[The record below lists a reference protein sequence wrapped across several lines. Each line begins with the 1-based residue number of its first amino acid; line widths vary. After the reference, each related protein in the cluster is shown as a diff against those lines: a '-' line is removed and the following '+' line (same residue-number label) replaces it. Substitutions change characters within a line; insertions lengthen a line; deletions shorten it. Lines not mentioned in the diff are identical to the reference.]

1 MKQYKDLLREILAR
15 GEGHNDRTGTGTF
28 SLFGE
33 QLKLDLKQGFP
44 LVTTKKIPFR
54 WIATE
59 LFWMLAGSTNELEL
73 KEKGVHTWAP
83 WATKEACEAKGR
95 QEGDLGPTYG
105 FLMRHFGMNYMPTLS
120 RRLLARQQPDMILG
134 HDQIWELCVGLD
146 TDPHSR
152 RHIVSHW
159 DPVSVHEVTV
169 PPCQPLWQVRLH
181 DETDL
186 SLRVDVRSQDA
197 FIGLPFDMAHY
208 ALLAHML
215 AYCTC
220 RRPRWLVMQF
230 GDLHIYKSHLPQV
243 NELLKREP
251 RELPQLTIDKPMY
264 HAQPPA
270 PGRDTFINLL
280 QIGFDHLRLEG
291 YDPHPKLSAEVAV

>member
-1 MKQYKDLLREILAR
+1 MKEYKELLSKIISQ
-15 GEGHNDRTGTGTF
+15 GENHDDRTGVGTY

-33 QLKLDLKQGFP
+33 QMKLSLRQGFP
-44 LVTTKKIPFR
+44 LVTTKKVPFR

-59 LFWMLAGSTNELEL
+59 LFWMLSGSTNELEL
-73 KEKGVHTWAP
+73 KERGVHTWAP
-83 WATKEACEAKGR
+83 WATKEECEKMGR

-105 FLMRHFGMNYMPTLS
+105 FLIRHFGMNYMPTLG
-120 RRLLARQQPDMILG
+120 RRLLARQQPDLLLG
-134 HDQIWELCVGLD
+134 HDQLWELCVGLD
-146 TDPHSR
+146 TNPGSR

-181 DETDL
+181 GDDEL

-215 AYCTC
+215 AYSTC
-220 RRPRWLVMQF
+220 RKPRDLILQF
-230 GDLHIYKSHLPQV
+230 GDVHIYKNHFSQV
-243 NELLKREP
+243 DELLKREP
-251 RELPQLTIDKPMY
+251 RPLPRLYIEKDIY
-264 HAQPPA
+264 HAQPA
-270 PGRDTFINLL
+270 AAGRDTFINLL
-280 QIGFDHLRLEG
+280 QIGFDHLHLEG
-291 YDPHPKLSAEVAV
+291 YDPHPAITGEVAV